1 MIDPS
6 SSRHARALHARP
18 LARAVLL
25 AASCVGALALALP
38 CDATAQAS
46 PPRRAADP
54 AVVRTLQ
61 DHQWT
66 LQSAGDAAG
75 RPIEALLPAG
85 HPIVMDF
92 AGARLSIRGACNQMN
107 GSWHLSPRTQLAIG
121 RLAATMKAC
130 EPALMAADAALA
142 AALEQPLGVEVT
154 RGESPSL
161 RLSTASNQVLT
172 FSGQPTLR
180 SLYGPPK
187 RTFLE
192 VAEQT
197 VECTLPSGEAG
208 RCLRVREV
216 RFDEKGLRKGTPGP
230 WRTFADRIEGYAHT
244 PGVRN
249 VLRIDRYAR
258 RPGPAGRPPV
268 TYVLDLVVSSE
279 TVAGK

>member
-1 MIDPS
+1 
-6 SSRHARALHARP
+6 
-18 LARAVLL
+18 
-25 AASCVGALALALP
+25 
-38 CDATAQAS
+38 
-46 PPRRAADP
+46 
-54 AVVRTLQ
+54 
-61 DHQWT
+61 
-66 LQSAGDAAG
+66 
-75 RPIEALLPAG
+75 
-85 HPIVMDF
+85 
-92 AGARLSIRGACNQMN
+92 MN
-107 GSWHLSPRTQLAIG
+107 GSWHLSPQTQLAVG

-154 RGESPSL
+154 RGASPSL

-197 VECTLPSGEAG
+197 VECTLPSGDAG

-216 RFDEKGLRKGTPGP
+216 RFDDKGLRKGAPGP
-230 WRTFADRIEGYAHT
+230 WRTFADPIEGYTHT

-249 VLRIDRYAR
+249 VLRIDRYERKPA
-258 RPGPAGRPPV
+258 PAGRPPV
-268 TYVLDLVVSSE
+268 AYALDLVVSSE